1 MPENPKENDYN
12 DMENPSDSAFEDA
25 TSIEDYPVEEKS
37 MSSTLEEIRAS
48 EYEGQEQPQDSVPVE
63 HIEPFDD
70 VNRGNPEEND
80 QTFTHEEP
88 GMISAINDNSDP
100 KEDKVEFVQTE
111 FKPVIDETK
120 LKAIEDESHRK
131 GYEDGFMLGE
141 EKGLLEA
148 DSKIQQIQE
157 EFSKVIE
164 EINSLKKS
172 VLLGSQ
178 ENFRTIAQAMVE
190 SILEKEFKTDPETFN
205 SFIKKAIADT
215 TTDDHFSVLVNQDT
229 FNSLKNVNSDIEK
242 HLKIDDSLE
251 GRNFKI
257 ESKLG
262 TVDGQIKK
270 IISELLDKVDL
281 NIIDNEAG

>member
-1 MPENPKENDYN
+1 MMKMVPGFLDESEDPDKELATDMPENPKENDYN

-37 MSSTLEEIRAS
+37 ISTLKKLELAIEIRRARAAA
-48 EYEGQEQPQDSVPVE
+48 DSVPVE
-63 HIEPFDD
+63 HIEPFDE
-70 VNRGNPEEND
+70 NRGNPEEND

-164 EINSLKKS
+164 EINSLKNQFYLDRRRILEQ
-172 VLLGSQ
+172 LLQ
-178 ENFRTIAQAMVE
+178 TMVE
-190 SILEKEFKTDPETFN
+190 SILEEFKTDPETFN
-205 SFIKKAIADT
+205 SFIK
-215 TTDDHFSVLVNQDT
+215 
-229 FNSLKNVNSDIEK
+229 
-242 HLKIDDSLE
+242 E
-251 GRNFKI
+251 GFYCGHYNR
-257 ESKLG
+257 
-262 TVDGQIKK
+262 
-270 IISELLDKVDL
+270 
-281 NIIDNEAG
+281 